1 MSKANF
7 HEFLIPRGRLFKKGL
22 AVFSSAAI
30 ALTALCGSLSLAA
43 EDETAPAA
51 QTVEFA
57 EEAVLFESNYDTVT
71 DYSSYRGDYW
81 VGWGRELAGNA
92 FPQNVEGNGYIAYTQ
107 NNMHL
112 GVIRLGHSFK
122 NNSLTDYNCIRA
134 EKGKIYTV
142 EFDMKVYAS
151 AVAIGRDLLSDG
163 WPLGNDVKIGIA
175 VGNATKGISD
185 VSYANYCKSDY
196 TSYTEEFETIK
207 AKSNPDSKE
216 WEGND
221 NGWVHRKWSF
231 TVPQDCDLS
240 NNDALQLF
248 IAFGSRCEIHF
259 DNIKVTSAGKYTGT
273 VLAEE
278 DYSKADINAEKKSR
292 VFTAFSSDM
301 YPDIDPA
308 DSTNRVMQC
317 IKSTAN
323 YSYLYLGADYRNGR
337 DQVEKEL
344 ITAEA
349 GDKYRIEFKYKL
361 TKGAGTAAPS
371 FFDLGICTVTSNKC
385 ETGLDQWGNNKNY
398 GNAVTFVTKDD
409 AAVTD
414 GWQTYKTVYTVP
426 SVTNTSDNEPMDKL
440 ALFCKIENN
449 YYNIY
454 FDDVSVIKISSEK
467 AVISSDSVIYDTEFA
482 DAFVRS
488 DRSQS
493 DAFGD
498 AYPVVDPLDSNDNAV
513 LYNGS
518 WYNNGTIFIGSKMTN
533 AQEAQQSAISAKAGG
548 VYNVRFDYYVTG
560 TLQENTPLKIGVCAR
575 SASGNAGDNRY
586 KYSFKQELTAVNG
599 GTAFDMTD
607 YKTVSARVEIPEGTD
622 FSVYGDKL
630 ALYMTGQGVNVYID
644 NLTVTEL
651 APVSVRFVVNGK
663 SEYKVF
669 GGNNISYSAAEGKS
683 MLWYTDSAKTKTFGF
698 DFYDNGGK
706 LDNFT
711 VYGEEVKS
719 DIPLIK
725 GDVNCDGIF
734 SSDDMVFI
742 RKALLGVETAASDYH
757 ADANS
762 DSAIDI
768 CDLVKIKK
776 SMSLLPE
783 DYKIN
788 GNAISNYTIVYAE
801 KLSDDVAENTN
812 ILAYVNG
819 LAELAKITANSDST
833 AVADYEIIIGNAN
846 RDGVKTDLSANA
858 YIIKAE
864 GNKLYVNGGSANAL
878 IAAIKTLEGH
888 IGTGKEISDT
898 YFVDFEYSGG
908 DFSAT
913 LALAFSEDFSYD
925 FTGAINNNAS
935 PYKSDWTQTYF
946 TDLDNTTTSVKN
958 GSLILKGESYT
969 DENGETAYRGGE
981 VNTKEYYSYGY
992 YEIKAKVNSSTGI
1005 CPAFW
1010 LCGSRDSASKIEYEI
1025 DVFECFGKTPDIIKG
1040 TLLAHNYPNGSTDGK
1055 ESSEHNFIY
1064 NRLSGDLAP
1073 INNYTDNFNN
1083 TFFKGDWGNDF
1094 HTYGLDLK
1102 PDSITWYID
1111 GKAVLTAK
1119 PSEVCGGKYIFNEPM
1134 RVRLTCYA
1142 GRDVNSPMTGLPD
1155 ETTDWENGNSLVVD
1169 YLKIYQYK
1177 Y

>member
-30 ALTALCGSLSLAA
+30 ALTAVCGSLSLAA

-51 QTVEFA
+51 QTAEFA
-57 EEAVLFESNYDTVT
+57 EETVLFESDYGNVT
-71 DYSSYRGDYW
+71 DWSAYDDETKNDASWCTKIS
-81 VGWGRELAGNA
+81 GNL
-92 FPQNVEGNGYIAYTQ
+92 FPKKETDNGCLIYTQ
-107 NNMHL
+107 SSMAFGL
-112 GVIRLGHSFK
+112 LRLGHTYNKTDF
-122 NNSLTDYNCIRA
+122 DYNYVRVEA
-134 EKGKIYTV
+134 GKTYTI
-142 EFDMKVYAS
+142 EFDMRLKASNYAKHM
-151 AVAIGRDLLSDG
+151 GYE
-163 WPLGNDVKIGIA
+163 WPLDLDLIMGIA
-175 VGNATKGISD
+175 VGNPTKEIPGSFGPNAFKNTANGY
-185 VSYANYCKSDY
+185 VSYYKDY
-196 TSYTEEFETIK
+196 ETVAIGSK
-207 AKSNPDSKE
+207 PDT
-216 WEGND
+216 
-221 NGWVHRKWSF
+221 GWIHKKIAF
-231 TVPQDCDLS
+231 TVPAETDISSC
-240 NNDALQLF
+240 NALQLYF
-248 IAFGSRCEIHF
+248 TGGKRCEASI

-725 GDVNCDGIF
+725 GDVNCDGSF
-734 SSDDMVFI
+734 SSDDMVSM

-768 CDLVKIKK
+768 RDLVKIKK

-1102 PDSITWYID
+1102 SDSITWYID

-1119 PSEVCGGKYIFNEPM
+1119 PSEVCGGIYIFNEPM

>member
-1 MSKANF
+1 
-7 HEFLIPRGRLFKKGL
+7 
-22 AVFSSAAI
+22 
-30 ALTALCGSLSLAA
+30 
-43 EDETAPAA
+43 
-51 QTVEFA
+51 
-57 EEAVLFESNYDTVT
+57 
-71 DYSSYRGDYW
+71 
-81 VGWGRELAGNA
+81 
-92 FPQNVEGNGYIAYTQ
+92 
-107 NNMHL
+107 
-112 GVIRLGHSFK
+112 
-122 NNSLTDYNCIRA
+122 
-134 EKGKIYTV
+134 
-142 EFDMKVYAS
+142 
-151 AVAIGRDLLSDG
+151 
-163 WPLGNDVKIGIA
+163 
-175 VGNATKGISD
+175 
-185 VSYANYCKSDY
+185 
-196 TSYTEEFETIK
+196 
-207 AKSNPDSKE
+207 
-216 WEGND
+216 
-221 NGWVHRKWSF
+221 
-231 TVPQDCDLS
+231 
-240 NNDALQLF
+240 
-248 IAFGSRCEIHF
+248 
-259 DNIKVTSAGKYTGT
+259 
-273 VLAEE
+273 
-278 DYSKADINAEKKSR
+278 
-292 VFTAFSSDM
+292 
-301 YPDIDPA
+301 
-308 DSTNRVMQC
+308 
-317 IKSTAN
+317 
-323 YSYLYLGADYRNGR
+323 
-337 DQVEKEL
+337 
-344 ITAEA
+344 
-349 GDKYRIEFKYKL
+349 
-361 TKGAGTAAPS
+361 
-371 FFDLGICTVTSNKC
+371 
-385 ETGLDQWGNNKNY
+385 
-398 GNAVTFVTKDD
+398 
-409 AAVTD
+409 
-414 GWQTYKTVYTVP
+414 
-426 SVTNTSDNEPMDKL
+426 
-440 ALFCKIENN
+440 
-449 YYNIY
+449 
-454 FDDVSVIKISSEK
+454 
-467 AVISSDSVIYDTEFA
+467 
-482 DAFVRS
+482 
-488 DRSQS
+488 
-493 DAFGD
+493 
-498 AYPVVDPLDSNDNAV
+498 
-513 LYNGS
+513 
-518 WYNNGTIFIGSKMTN
+518 
-533 AQEAQQSAISAKAGG
+533 
-548 VYNVRFDYYVTG
+548 
-560 TLQENTPLKIGVCAR
+560 
-575 SASGNAGDNRY
+575 
-586 KYSFKQELTAVNG
+586 
-599 GTAFDMTD
+599 MTD

-669 GGNNISYSAAEGKS
+669 GGNNISYSAAEGNS

-768 CDLVKIKK
+768 RDLVKIKK

>member
-1 MSKANF
+1 MSKAQLYEIF
-7 HEFLIPRGRLFKKGL
+7 GTPRQKIKKAL
-22 AVFSSAAI
+22 AIVSSAAI
-30 ALTALCGSLSLAA
+30 ALTAVCGTSSAIAA
-43 EDETAPAA
+43 EETTS
-51 QTVEFA
+51 TVKTAEFA
-57 EEAVLFESNYDTVT
+57 QESVLFESNYDDATNYT
-71 DYSSYRGDYW
+71 GYGENKYY
-81 VGWGRELAGNA
+81 VGWNNALAGNT
-92 FPQNVEGNGYIAYTQ
+92 FPRVVEENGFISYTQ
-107 NNMHL
+107 STMHL
-112 GVIRLGHSFK
+112 GVIRLGH
-122 NNSLTDYNCIRA
+122 DYKTKTFDSYNYIEA
-134 EKGKIYTV
+134 VPGKTYVIDYDFKIYANT
-142 EFDMKVYAS
+142 YAQS
-151 AVAIGRDLLSDG
+151 SEQLLAEGWPKGGGAMEIGVAVANPTASVSEVSLS
-163 WPLGNDVKIGIA
+163 
-175 VGNATKGISD
+175 
-185 VSYANYCKSDY
+185 NYKSGVSDY
-196 TSYTEEFETIK
+196 QVYESYPLL
-207 AKSNPDSKE
+207 SNPDS
-216 WEGND
+216 
-221 NGWVHRKWSF
+221 NGWIHKTIEY
-231 TVPQDCDLS
+231 TVPSDIDVS
-240 NNDALQLF
+240 TNNALQIF
-248 IAFGSRCEIHF
+248 IGNGSRCEASF
-259 DNIKVTSAGKYTGT
+259 DNIKVTSAAEYKGNVLQDESFSGAYT
-273 VLAEE
+273 E
-278 DYSKADINAEKKSR
+278 ADKKSK
-292 VFTAFSSDM
+292 VFTFAGSDM
-301 YPDIDPA
+301 YPDYDPDNSA
-308 DSTNRVMQC
+308 NAVMQC

-323 YSYLYLGADYRNGR
+323 YSYLYLGADYKEGGRNR
-337 DQVEKEL
+337 VERQQ
-344 ITAEA
+344 ITAQP
-349 GDKYRIEFKYKL
+349 GDKYSIEFKYKL
-361 TKGAGTAAPS
+361 TKGAGAAEPS
-371 FFDLGICTVTSNKC
+371 FFDLGICTVTSNKS
-385 ETGLDQWGNNKNY
+385 ETGLDKWGNNKNY
-398 GNAVTFVTKDD
+398 DNAVTFITKDS

-414 GWQTYKTVYTVP
+414 GWQTFKTIYSVP
-426 SVTNTSDNEPMDKL
+426 AINNTAVGEAMDKL
-440 ALFCKIENN
+440 ALFCKIANN

-454 FDDVSVIKISSEK
+454 FDDVSVIKITSEK
-467 AVISSDSVIYDTEFA
+467 SVVATDTVIYDTDF
-482 DAFVRS
+482 S
-488 DRSQS
+488 DSTKQTS
-493 DAFGD
+493 PVYGD
-498 AYPVVDPLDSNDNAV
+498 TCGDVYPVTDPLDADRTSAYYRGGSSNNGLIFAGAKLTSNDAV
-513 LYNGS
+513 
-518 WYNNGTIFIGSKMTN
+518 K
-533 AQEAQQSAISAKAGG
+533 ASAISAKAG
-548 VYNVRFDYYVTG
+548 VAYEFKFDYYITG
-560 TLQENTPLKIGVCAR
+560 TLKTNTDLKLGVCVR
-575 SASGNAGDNRY
+575 SVTGNDYNNTNRY
-586 KYSFKQELTAVNG
+586 KYSYKKELFSFDK
-599 GTAFDMTD
+599 GTEFNMLG
-607 YKTVSARVEIPEGTD
+607 YETVTTVVEIPEDTS
-622 FSVYGDKL
+622 FAEYGDKL
-630 ALYMTGQGVNVYID
+630 ALYMTGQFNVGYGVYIK
-644 NLTVTEL
+644 NVRIKEL
-651 APVSVRFVVNGK
+651 APVSVKFVVNGNAD
-663 SEYKVF
+663 YKVF
-669 GGNNISYSAAEGKS
+669 STANVSYGAASGKS
-683 MLWYTDSAKTKTFGF
+683 MLWYSDAKKTQSFGF
-698 DFYDNGGK
+698 NFYDNGGK
-706 LDNFT
+706 LDNFI

-734 SSDDMVFI
+734 SSDDMVSI

-768 CDLVKIKK
+768 RDLVKIKK
-776 SMSLLPE
+776 SLSLLPE

-833 AVADYEIIIGNAN
+833 ATADYEIIIGNAN
-846 RDGVKTDLSANA
+846 RDGVKTDLSANS

-864 GNKLYVNGGSANAL
+864 GNKLFINGGSANAL

-913 LALAFSEDFSYD
+913 LALAFGEDFSDD

-969 DENGETAYRGGE
+969 DENGETVYRGGE

-1040 TLLAHNYPNGSTDGK
+1040 TLLAHNYPNGSTGGK

-1094 HTYGLDLK
+1094 HTYGLDWK

-1111 GKAVLTAK
+1111 GKAVMKST
-1119 PSEVCGGKYIFNEPM
+1119 PSDVESGKYIFNEPM

-1142 GRDVNSPMTGLPD
+1142 GRDVNSPMTGTPD
-1155 ETTDWENGNSLVVD
+1155 ETTDWENGNSLIVD

>member
-30 ALTALCGSLSLAA
+30 ALTAVCGSLSLAA

-51 QTVEFA
+51 QTAEFA
-57 EEAVLFESNYDTVT
+57 EETVLFESDYNGVT
-71 DYSSYRGDYW
+71 DWDGYSATSYNADW
-81 VGWGRELAGNA
+81 CTSLAGNA
-92 FPQNVEGNGYIAYTQ
+92 FPRVVDGNGYISYTQ
-107 NNMHL
+107 NSNTL
-112 GVIRLGHSFK
+112 GVIRLGHSYK
-122 NNSLTDYNCIRA
+122 TKEIGTYDYVKA
-134 EKGKIYTV
+134 EPGKTYVIEYDT
-142 EFDMKVYAS
+142 KVYANTFAQS
-151 AVAIGRDLLSDG
+151 TSDRLAQG
-163 WPLGNDVKIGIA
+163 WPLGGADMFMGIA
-175 VGNATKGISD
+175 VANPTKSIEGNGVNQYLNENGD
-185 VSYANYCKSDY
+185 FVSYYQTVD
-196 TSYTEEFETIK
+196 TIQR
-207 AKSNPDSKE
+207 KSNPDSSK
-216 WEGND
+216 WEGNV
-221 NGWVHRKWSF
+221 NGWVHR
-231 TVPQDCDLS
+231 TVEFKVPDDLDVS
-240 NNDALQLF
+240 ANYALQIF
-248 IAFGSRCEIHF
+248 IGNGSRCEMSF
-259 DNIKVTSAGKYTGT
+259 DNIKVTTAGKYTGT

-278 DYSKADINAEKKSR
+278 D
-292 VFTAFSSDM
+292 FSGAVVRE
-301 YPDIDPA
+301 DPW
-308 DSTNRVMQC
+308 
-317 IKSTAN
+317 STAASLGGCWPVALPVDGNKAIFHKPN
-323 YSYLYLGADYRNGR
+323 YWGHGVIPVGAPMTDNKSNLQYAI
-337 DQVEKEL
+337 D
-344 ITAEA
+344 AET
-349 GDKYRIEFKYKL
+349 GKTYHIEFDYCFSG
-361 TKGAGTAAPS
+361 TNNTAAYQVGLEIGTPEKQNSDGGNSYS
-371 FFDLGICTVTSNKC
+371 FRKTILSFDKDTV
-385 ETGLDQWGNNKNY
+385 
-398 GNAVTFVTKDD
+398 F
-409 AAVTD
+409 D
-414 GWQTYKTVYTVP
+414 GEWKRASANITVP
-426 SVTNTSDNEPMDKL
+426 SDLDFTNGQKL
-440 ALFCKIENN
+440 M
-449 YYNIY
+449 IY
-454 FDDVSVIKISSEK
+454 FLNGHGSDVKYYYDNLSVIKIDSEK
-467 AVISSDSVIYDTEFA
+467 SVVASDSAIYDTDFSEA
-482 DAFVRS
+482 VIRTWPEY
-488 DRSQS
+488 
-493 DAFGD
+493 GD
-498 AYPVVDPLDSNDNAV
+498 TCGDVYPVADPLDSTKKSA
-513 LYNGS
+513 YYRGGS
-518 WYNNGTIFIGSKMTN
+518 SNNGIIFAGATLKSKDGVKT
-533 AQEAQQSAISAKAGG
+533 EAISAKAGS
-548 VYNVRFDYYVTG
+548 VYNVKFDYYITG
-560 TLQENTPLKIGVCAR
+560 TLRANTDLKFGVCVR
-575 SASGNAGDNRY
+575 STSGNDNTNNDRY
-586 KYSFKQELTAVNG
+586 KYSFNKEFLSFNK
-599 GTAFDMTD
+599 GTPFSMTG
-607 YKTVSARVEIPEGTD
+607 YETVTETVEIPEGTSFD
-622 FSVYGDKL
+622 TYGDKL
-630 ALYMTGQGVNVYID
+630 ALYMTGQFDANYGVYIK
-644 NLTVTEL
+644 NIRITEL

-734 SSDDMVFI
+734 SSDDMVSM

-768 CDLVKIKK
+768 RDLVKIKK

-819 LAELAKITANSDST
+819 LAELAKITAKSDST

-913 LALAFSEDFSYD
+913 LALAFSENFSYD